1 MNKQRRRDL
10 RDALEQLER
19 ASAIV
24 EMSADEE
31 QSAHDNLPDELQWT
45 ERGERM
51 EEVASELQEAVE
63 LIDQAVEIINGV
75 L

>member
-10 RDALEQLER
+10 REVLEQLER
-19 ASAIV
+19 ASTIV
-24 EMSADEE
+24 EMSAGDE